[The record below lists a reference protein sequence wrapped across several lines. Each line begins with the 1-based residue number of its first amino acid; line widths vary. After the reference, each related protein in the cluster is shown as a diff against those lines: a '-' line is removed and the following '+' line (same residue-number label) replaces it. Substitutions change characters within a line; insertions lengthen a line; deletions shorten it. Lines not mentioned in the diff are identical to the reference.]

1 MFYRSGGGPREAIGC
16 GLDVGLDLGLD
27 RHHRPVDR
35 QLFEVVVDENW
46 NLGGSPHPIV
56 TGPSPSQLTP
66 SRSRLVRAASIS
78 GGGSNQGGRP
88 CLLEMMTS
96 TSIDQRCAT
105 SAGRLRG
112 GHLMAKDTGSWDAD
126 DEAAYAGLYLRSYP
140 AVRRT
145 VGVILRD
152 WSVAEDV
159 TQDAFVQLYV
169 HWRKV
174 SRYDSPEGWVRRV
187 AIRLATRT
195 AKRDRLRE
203 VLSLRAHVDA
213 PVERPA
219 DLDLERAMEHLTPIQ
234 RAVVALYYFDDLPLI
249 EVARQ
254 TGRSPSATKVALH
267 RARRR
272 LAEVIGVE
280 ADQDG

>member
-1 MFYRSGGGPREAIGC
+1 
-16 GLDVGLDLGLD
+16 
-27 RHHRPVDR
+27 
-35 QLFEVVVDENW
+35 
-46 NLGGSPHPIV
+46 
-56 TGPSPSQLTP
+56 
-66 SRSRLVRAASIS
+66 
-78 GGGSNQGGRP
+78 
-88 CLLEMMTS
+88 MMTS
-96 TSIDQRCAT
+96 TSIDQPRAT
-105 SAGRLRG
+105 GAGRLRV
-112 GHLMAKDTGSWDAD
+112 GHIMAKDTGSWDAH

-140 AVRRT
+140 GVRRT

-152 WSVAEDV
+152 RSAAEDV

-203 VLSLRAHVDA
+203 VLSLRAHTDA
-213 PVERPA
+213 PVERSA
-219 DLDLERAMEHLTPIQ
+219 DLDLERAIEHLTTIQ
-234 RAVVALYYFDDLPLI
+234 RAVVALYYFDDLPLV

-254 TGRSPSATKVALH
+254 TGRTQSATKVALH

-272 LAEVIGVE
+272 LGELMGVE